1 MIIKSTN
8 EDFDYHYGF
17 KDISWNDKIILDLGA
32 DYGSTAECFLE
43 RGAKKIY
50 AIEGDKSLLEQLMK
64 FCSNP
69 ENKTVP
75 IITFINTPY
84 DLIYLISETEYDIC
98 KIDIEGYEIH
108 LTEVPGMVLRKIKE
122 YVIETHSNIINDK
135 IIKKFNK
142 VRFELKESIHLNAPE
157 VRVLYFIRKD

>member
-1 MIIKSTN
+1 
-8 EDFDYHYGF
+8 
-17 KDISWNDKIILDLGA
+17 
-32 DYGSTAECFLE
+32 
-43 RGAKKIY
+43 
-50 AIEGDKSLLEQLMK
+50 MK

-142 VRFELKESIHLNAPE
+142 VRFELKESIHLNGKS
-157 VRVLYFIRKD
+157 VV